1 MRPRTNPGS
10 AVREQHRPSL
20 WSDDRSPLNGELL
33 ANLAASSN
41 DRESERPATM
51 PPDKFPGRWD
61 QVHGIKRTELSD
73 EFAALMSVAGQ
84 LVRDVEAQAV
94 VLLCDLPYPFSD
106 LKRQLG
112 DARFIVASDEESVAK
127 AAEDDKIALV
137 KLIHEPETRRLQLSQ
152 ALLEALADELLQ
164 TGDVVIAL
172 YPGFEQHEIDT
183 ISVIKL
189 DEHLTKL
196 TSRDLQR
203 LETQVPLETL
213 RTVVDLAV
221 EIGREGREGK
231 PVGTLFVVG
240 QHRKVL
246 QMSHEQVHDPF
257 RGYSPKERHI
267 RDPRVRESI
276 KELAQ
281 IDGAFII
288 GADGVVMSA
297 GRNLDAPATDVQISK
312 GLGSRHWAA
321 AAISKA
327 TSAIAIAVSESTG
340 TVRIFQDGKVV
351 LRIEPM
357 ERGLKWR
364 NVDGDGA
371 GGGD

>member
-1 MRPRTNPGS
+1 M
-10 AVREQHRPSL
+10 
-20 WSDDRSPLNGELL
+20 
-33 ANLAASSN
+33 
-41 DRESERPATM
+41 
-51 PPDKFPGRWD
+51 
-61 QVHGIKRTELSD
+61 HGIKRAELSV
-73 EFAALMSVAGQ
+73 EFGALLSLAGQ
-84 LVRDVEAQAV
+84 LVRDSEAQAV
-94 VLLCDLPYPFSD
+94 VLLCDAPYPFAD
-106 LKRQLG
+106 IRRQL
-112 DARFIVASDEESVAK
+112 DDIRLVVATDEDNVVK
-127 AAEDDKIALV
+127 AAEDDKVDLV
-137 KLIHEPETRRLQLSQ
+137 KLLHEPETRRMQLSQ
-152 ALLEALADELLQ
+152 ALLEAIADELLQ
-164 TGDVVIAL
+164 TGDKVVCL
-172 YPGFEQHEIDT
+172 YPGFEQHDIDT
-183 ISVIKL
+183 ISVISL
-189 DEHLTKL
+189 DEHLTRL

-267 RDPRVRESI
+267 RDPRVRESV

-357 ERGLKWR
+357 DRALKWR
-364 NVDGDGA
+364 NVDGDSA